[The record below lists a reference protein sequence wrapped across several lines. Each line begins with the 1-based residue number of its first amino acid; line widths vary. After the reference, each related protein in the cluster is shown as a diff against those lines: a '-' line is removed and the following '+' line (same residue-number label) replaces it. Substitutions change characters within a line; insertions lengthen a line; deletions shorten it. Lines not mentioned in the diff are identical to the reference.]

1 MAYCEVEPGV
11 RLYYEDFGAGAASG
25 EAFLFVH
32 GGAMSHEMWEQQVH
46 DLADDFRAVSF
57 DLRGHGQSDKPSH
70 GHTFDRF
77 TIDASNLAGHLG
89 LERATVVCHG
99 IGGYVG
105 MLLALEHPRLV
116 RRLVLVSTG
125 TRFVGGDSERGGFS
139 TELWQSYTRGMARNK
154 VAATAEL
161 VEKTF
166 FHRDPGAVVRQSV
179 VDVMLQWPL
188 YAMKMLGRDMEKIDL
203 EGRLGE
209 IGAPTLVL
217 HGVHDRKQRFSG
229 AAHLCSRIPGAR
241 MVAFEES
248 AHNPQVEEVEKFNRA
263 LREFVSAG

>member
-11 RLYYEDFGAGAASG
+11 RLYYEDFGTG
-25 EAFLFVH
+25 EPFLFVH
-32 GGAMSHEMWEQQVH
+32 GGGMSHEMWEQQVG

-57 DLRGHGQSDKPSH
+57 DLRGHGQSDKPPR
-70 GHTFDRF
+70 GHSFDRF
-77 TIDASNLAGHLG
+77 TLDACALAAHLG
-89 LERATVVCHG
+89 LEQTTVVCHG

-105 MLLALEHPRLV
+105 MLLALRHPRLV

-139 TELWQSYTRGMARNK
+139 TELWERYTRGMARNK
-154 VAATAEL
+154 ITATAEL
-161 VEKTF
+161 VEQTF
-166 FHRDPGAVVRQSV
+166 FHRDPGPVVRQAV

-188 YAMKMLGRDMEKIDL
+188 YAMKMLARDLEKIDL
-203 EGRLGE
+203 EKQLAE
-209 IGAPTLVL
+209 ISMPTLVL
-217 HGVHDRKQRFSG
+217 HGMHDRKQRFSG

-248 AHNPQVEEVEKFNRA
+248 AHNPHVEEVEKFNRV
-263 LREFVSAG
+263 LREFASAG